1 MLIESTF
8 KPAWWL
14 YNGHLQTI
22 YPALFRK
29 PLLPPDYRRER
40 ITTPDND
47 FLDIDF
53 CGSGEKPLVIILHGL
68 TGSSKSTYVLGLQK
82 SLYTLGVKSA
92 ALNFRGCSGS
102 PNNSALSYHSGETR
116 DIHFIYRTL
125 RERDPHIPMAAVGFS
140 LGGNVL
146 LKWLGEH
153 GSGLDL
159 KAAVAVS
166 VPLVL
171 SLCANRLDRG
181 FSTLYRKNLL
191 TALKDYVETKRK
203 HLEQAGLIAQAKRIQ
218 DLGDLSAIKSFW
230 QYDDRVVAPLYGFKD
245 VHDYYRRSSSR
256 QYLKSIAVSTLIIQA
271 FDDPFMT
278 PEVLPKTEETSP
290 AVTLEFPSHGGHVG
304 FIAGNFPW
312 RPVFWLERRIPE
324 FLIENLGI

>member
-14 YNGHLQTI
+14 NNRHLQTI

-29 PLLPPDYRRER
+29 PPLPPEYRRQR

-53 CGSGEKPLVIILHGL
+53 CGSGSKPLVLILHGL
-68 TGSSKSTYVLGLQK
+68 TGSSKSTYVMGLQ
-82 SLYTLGVKSA
+82 SALYGQGIRSA
-92 ALNFRGCSGS
+92 ALNFRGCSGD

-116 DIHFIYRTL
+116 DIHFVYQTL
-125 RERDPHIPMAAVGFS
+125 RAREPAVCMAAVGFS

-153 GSGLDL
+153 GDTLDL

-171 SLCANRLDRG
+171 SLCATRLDQGISR
-181 FSTLYRKNLL
+181 LYRENLL
-191 TALKDYVETKRK
+191 VELKEYIRTKRE
-203 HLEQAGLIAQAKRIQ
+203 HLQQTGLTAHAERIHA
-218 DLGDLSAIKSFW
+218 LGDISTINSFW
-230 QYDDRVVAPLYGFKD
+230 QYDDQVVAKLYGFNNA
-245 VHDYYRRSSSR
+245 HDYYQRSSSR
-256 QYLKSIAVSTLIIQA
+256 QYLKSIAVPTLIIQA
-271 FDDPFMT
+271 VDDPFMT
-278 PEVLPKTEETSP
+278 PGVLPEVEETSA
-290 AVTLEFPSHGGHVG
+290 AVTLEFPDHGGHVG
-304 FIAGNFPW
+304 FIAGESPW
-312 RPVFWLERRIPE
+312 QPVYWLEQRIPQ
-324 FLIENLGI
+324 FLADKFRT